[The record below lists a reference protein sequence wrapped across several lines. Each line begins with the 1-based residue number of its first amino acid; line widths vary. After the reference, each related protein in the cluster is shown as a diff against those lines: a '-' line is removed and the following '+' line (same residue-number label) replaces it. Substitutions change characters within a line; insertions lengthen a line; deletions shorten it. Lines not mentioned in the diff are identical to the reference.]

1 MHACLESIRFQD
13 LSSHS
18 SHPIPYGTYIA
29 IKQRRNQERWTNKKL
44 NEMKLSYEV
53 VKIRDVEFGNVT
65 CIQNGV
71 LIINKAQMLEFLK
84 NPKLK
89 NMNIE
94 IAKPGESVRIVPV
107 KDVLEPR
114 IKITDNGGSFPGYF
128 GKTENV
134 GSGTTRA
141 LEGCVVTT
149 VGRIVAFQEGIID
162 MRGPGADYCYHSEKI
177 NVVCLADPVDGVTGV
192 EHETQM
198 RVLGIKASYYL
209 AQAAKEASVDEIR
222 EYELKPV
229 DNSLPK
235 VAYIYCVMAQ
245 GLLHDSSLYGMDCKK
260 IHPTVLHP
268 NEILDS
274 VLVSGS
280 CVTAGDK
287 CTTYDH
293 QTNPVIDELYKHHGK
308 DLNFVGVIIS
318 PICAGLADKVRCSN
332 LSVRMAKLL
341 GAEAVIISE
350 EGGGNPEADVMM
362 LARNSEKSGLKS
374 VVILKENAGWDGTS
388 EPITDSTPE
397 ADAAISVGNM
407 NMKITLPKMERTIG
421 YPEAIEQL
429 SGSCNPCENK
439 DGSINVTLA
448 VLVSSISD
456 IGKTKFTSIVY

>member
-1 MHACLESIRFQD
+1 MKGKLQPINLE
-13 LSSHS
+13 
-18 SHPIPYGTYIA
+18 
-29 IKQRRNQERWTNKKL
+29 K
-44 NEMKLSYEV
+44 EMKELNDMRLSYEV
-53 VKIRDVEFGNVT
+53 VKIKDVRFGEKT
-65 CIQNGV
+65 FIQDGV
-71 LIINKAQMLEFLK
+71 LSIAKAEMLEFLK

-89 NMNIE
+89 NMDID
-94 IAKPGESVRIVPV
+94 IARPGESVRIVPV

-128 GKTENV
+128 GNLENT
-134 GSGTTRA
+134 GSGITRA

-162 MRGPGADYCYHSEKI
+162 MSGPGTDHCYYSEKV
-177 NVVCLADPVDGVTGV
+177 NVVCLADPADGITGTA
-192 EHETQM
+192 HEEQM
-198 RVLGIKASYYL
+198 RVLGIKAAYYL
-209 AQAAKEASVDEIR
+209 AQAAKQVAVDEIR

-229 DNSLPK
+229 EKDLPK

-268 NEILDS
+268 NEILDCA
-274 VLVSGS
+274 LVSGS

-293 QTNPVIDELYKHHGK
+293 QTNPVIDELYKRHGK
-308 DLNFVGVIIS
+308 ELNFVGVIIS
-318 PICAGLADKVRCSN
+318 PICAGLADKERCSN

-341 GAEAVIISE
+341 GAEAVVISE

-374 VVILKENAGWDGTS
+374 VVLLKENAGWDGTS

-397 ADAAISVGNM
+397 ADAAVSVGNM
-407 NMKITLPKMERTIG
+407 NMKITLPKMDRIIG
-421 YPEAIEQL
+421 YADAIEQL
-429 SGSCNPCENK
+429 SGSCNPCFNE

-456 IGKTKFTSIVY
+456 IGKTKFTSVVY